1 MTGFKPASDVVY
13 KGCIHLCA
21 DRRKITFRFG
31 ENRHFHVGV
40 DTFEDYAASMEAAQS
55 WSIKARLLE
64 DAINDPHITGF
75 QLCELKKL
83 LRCEE
88 GC

>member
-1 MTGFKPASDVVY
+1 MKHT
-13 KGCIHLCA
+13 L
-21 DRRKITFRFG
+21 
-31 ENRHFHVGV
+31 
-40 DTFEDYAASMEAAQS
+40 EDYAASMEAAQS

-75 QLCELKKL
+75 QLCELEKL

>member
-1 MTGFKPASDVVY
+1 MKHT
-13 KGCIHLCA
+13 L
-21 DRRKITFRFG
+21 
-31 ENRHFHVGV
+31 
-40 DTFEDYAASMEAAQS
+40 EDYAASMEAAQS